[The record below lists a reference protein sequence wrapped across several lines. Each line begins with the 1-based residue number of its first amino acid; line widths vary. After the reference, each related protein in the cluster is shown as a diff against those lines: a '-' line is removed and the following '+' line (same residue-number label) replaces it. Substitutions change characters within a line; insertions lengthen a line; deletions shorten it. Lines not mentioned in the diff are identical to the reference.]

1 MNKTENT
8 TTDQNTASLEEH
20 LFEHLSPNLH
30 KGLVQFI
37 STIRLQQGYRAE
49 VKKLVEQ
56 LVEKTDDRKFIAFKT
71 YSKLIIQCRYVIFNV
86 FFLT

>member
-37 STIRLQQGYRAE
+37 STIRLQ
-49 VKKLVEQ
+49 
-56 LVEKTDDRKFIAFKT
+56 
-71 YSKLIIQCRYVIFNV
+71 
-86 FFLT
+86 